1 MPLAVRL
8 DGVSRVHRSR
18 RREVRALEGVS
29 LELPLGGAL
38 AVVGPSGA
46 GKSTLLQLVAG
57 LDLATTGTVEILGHD
72 LGGLSQRALTAFRAQ
87 HVGIVFQ
94 DDLLI
99 PGLTALENVAVA
111 ATRWR
116 IRRAVRQRAGELLDE
131 VGLADRADF
140 PPGRLSGGERQR
152 VGIARALVGDAEL
165 LVADEPTGNLDADST
180 GTLLALL
187 DRLRATRQL
196 TLVVATHDPLV
207 AAHLPDRLRLERG
220 RLAC

>member
-57 LDLATTGTVEILGHD
+57 LDLATTGTVEVLGHD